1 MISMTGYGRAVV
13 TRDDLTITVE
23 MRSVNHRFI
32 DVKVR
37 GVGVA
42 QERAIEAL
50 VRAGITRGA
59 VTVQVHLERAGAAAG
74 RRIDIEA
81 AKAVHRVLR
90 DLADNL
96 GAAPPSLELVLA
108 QPGVVSS
115 GKSSHA
121 DDDVVANELVD
132 QAIHAAM
139 AELVA
144 MRTVEGGALAS
155 ELGARLHAIDAIRI
169 QLDSA
174 AAAVPAELARR
185 LHERV
190 ARALGD
196 ATSLDASRL
205 EHEVALLVDRSD
217 VTEELVRLGSHLSQL
232 TTALAADDGTY
243 KPNGRKIDFLLQ
255 EVGREFNT
263 IGSKAPTA
271 EIVTL
276 VVAAKAELEKLR
288 EQAQNVE

>member
-13 TRDDLTITVE
+13 TREDVDVTVTVE

-37 GVGVA
+37 GVGVT
-42 QERAIEAL
+42 QERAIETL

-59 VTVQVHLERAGAAAG
+59 VTVQVHVERTGAAAG

-108 QPGVVSS
+108 QPGVVAS
-115 GKSSHA
+115 GKSSHV
-121 DDDVVANELVD
+121 DDDASGNAVID
-132 QAIHAAM
+132 QAVQAAM
-139 AELVA
+139 AELIA
-144 MRTVEGGALAS
+144 MRAVEGNALAV
-155 ELGARLHAIDAIRI
+155 ELGARLHAINAIRA
-169 QLDSA
+169 QLDTA
-174 AAAVPAELARR
+174 AATVPTELARR
-185 LHERV
+185 LHERL

-196 ATSLDASRL
+196 ANPLDASRL

-217 VTEELVRLGSHLSQL
+217 VTEELVRLGSHLAQL
-232 TTALAADDGTY
+232 TTAMAPSPQ
-243 KPNGRKIDFLLQ
+243 PNGRKIDFLLQ

>member
-13 TRDDLTITVE
+13 TREDVDVTVTVE

-37 GVGVA
+37 GVGVT
-42 QERAIEAL
+42 QERAIETL

-59 VTVQVHLERAGAAAG
+59 VTVQVHVERTGAAAG

-108 QPGVVSS
+108 QPGVVAS
-115 GKSSHA
+115 GKSSHV
-121 DDDVVANELVD
+121 DDDASGNAVID
-132 QAIHAAM
+132 QAVQAAM
-139 AELVA
+139 AELIA
-144 MRTVEGGALAS
+144 MRAVEGNALAV
-155 ELGARLHAIDAIRI
+155 ELGARLHAINAIRA
-169 QLDSA
+169 QLDTA
-174 AAAVPAELARR
+174 AATVPTELARR
-185 LHERV
+185 LHERL

-196 ATSLDASRL
+196 ANPLDASRL

-217 VTEELVRLGSHLSQL
+217 VTEELVRLGSHLAQL
-232 TTALAADDGTY
+232 TTAMAPSPQ
-243 KPNGRKIDFLLQ
+243 PNGRKIDFLLQ

-263 IGSKAPTA
+263 IGSKANHA
-271 EIVTL
+271 GVSQQ
-276 VVAAKAELEKLR
+276 VVQLKSELERIR
-288 EQAQNVE
+288 EQVQNIE